1 MLSYLA
7 RIMLV
12 PMVSTAV
19 TAWAV
24 RSTDVCTEPSVWPSR
39 IMGSSGS
46 ASAAV
51 AVMLLAAK
59 KAVKAASVGA
69 KTVRRDA
76 GAVSE
81 VSTSAH
87 CD

>member
-1 MLSYLA
+1 
-7 RIMLV
+7 
-12 PMVSTAV
+12 
-19 TAWAV
+19 
-24 RSTDVCTEPSVWPSR
+24 
-39 IMGSSGS
+39 MGSVESS
-46 ASAAV
+46 SAA
-51 AVMLLAAK
+51 ATVMFLAAK